1 VFLKLFSK
9 KNPSHRIPAL
19 DPLADREL
27 ARRSPKVALTMVPLV
42 GLVTLITDLRTTAP
56 LHAGLF
62 AGFLLVLGLYRLL
75 LVKQFPSLYARAPR
89 YWMRRFNLT
98 ILVSAAA
105 FGLALPAIYFTLGAG
120 WTLIICLLTVTGMGA
135 SATGSLSPRIALLR
149 GFVSM
154 TLLPLSLTLLVYG
167 NLREIGLGILILFFL
182 GQLLVL
188 GNYFHAEFW
197 RSLKNAHLLKERAV
211 SLQKAKDE
219 IEAANEAQGQFLA
232 NMSHE
237 IRTPLNGILG
247 VTDLVLETQ
256 LDPQQR
262 EYLQIARTSGQSLLR
277 VINEVLDFSRI
288 EEGNLELEAE
298 VFSLP
303 ELVHKVASA
312 GKQANRENGNQV
324 IVDLEPD
331 FPQDVVGDSHRIW
344 QILSHLVN
352 NAVKFTRNG
361 TVTILGTPN
370 HRQDG
375 LVAFTI
381 SVIDTGVGIP
391 PEAHERVFQAF
402 KQADGSTTRTH
413 GGTGLGLAICQQLA
427 ELIGAKITL
436 ESAPGQGSTFALH
449 LALPEA
455 QAPLPATVQPS
466 SRLVEISEDQRNDLD
481 GLRVLLVEDNT
492 VNAKLATRLVEKAGI
507 HVVWAQNGQDAVVEY
522 LRSPFDMVLMDIQM
536 PILDGF
542 GATQAIREAE
552 MQTGRRTPIIA
563 LTAHAMEGYR
573 EKCLGAD
580 MDDYLT
586 KPLQPKVL
594 RAALER
600 WSPTGINAPTP

>member
-9 KNPSHRIPAL
+9 KNPPHRIPAL

-27 ARRSPKVALTMVPLV
+27 AKRSPKVALTMVPLV

-62 AGFLLVLGLYRLL
+62 AGFLLVLGLYRLHL
-75 LVKQFPSLYARAPR
+75 AKRFPSLYARSPR
-89 YWMRRFNLT
+89 NWVRRFAFT
-98 ILVSAAA
+98 ILISAAA
-105 FGLALPAIYFTLGAG
+105 FGLALPTIYFALGAD
-120 WTLIICLLTVTGMGA
+120 WTLVISLLTVAGMGA
-135 SATGSLSPRIALLR
+135 SATGVLSPRIVLLR
-149 GFVSM
+149 SFV
-154 TLLPLSLTLLVYG
+154 TLALLPLGLTLLAFG
-167 NLREIGLGILILFFL
+167 NLREMGLGALILVFQ

-188 GNYFHAEFW
+188 GQYFHAEYW
-197 RSLKNAHLLKERAV
+197 RGLKNAHLLKERAF
-211 SLQKAKDE
+211 SLKKAKE
-219 IEAANEAQGQFLA
+219 EVEAANEAQSQFLA

-288 EEGNLELEAE
+288 EEGQLELEAE

-312 GKQANRENGNQV
+312 GKQADRENGNQV
-324 IVDLEPD
+324 QVELKPG

-352 NAVKFTRNG
+352 NAIKFTRNG

-391 PEAHERVFQAF
+391 PEAHERVFQPF

-436 ESAPGQGSTFALH
+436 ESIPSQGSTFALH

-455 QAPLPATVQPS
+455 KAPVPAPTLPPS
-466 SRLVEISEDQRNDLD
+466 RPVEISEDQRNDLD

-507 HVVWAQNGQDAVVEY
+507 QVVWAQNGQDAVVEY
-522 LRSPFDMVLMDIQM
+522 LRAPFDMVLMDIQM
-536 PILDGF
+536 PVLDGF
-542 GATQAIREAE
+542 GATRAIREAE
-552 MQTGRRTPIIA
+552 LQSGRRTPIIA
-563 LTAHAMEGYR
+563 LTAHAMDGYR
-573 EKCLGAD
+573 EKCLAAD

-600 WSPTGINAPTP
+600 WSPTGITAAAP

>member
-1 VFLKLFSK
+1 MKLFSK
-9 KNPSHRIPAL
+9 NKPYHRIPAL

-27 ARRSPKVALTMVPLV
+27 AKRSPKVALSMVPLV

-56 LHAGLF
+56 LYAGLF
-62 AGFLLVLGLYRLL
+62 AGLLLVLGLYRLL
-75 LVKQFPSLYARAPR
+75 LVKQFTSLYARSPR
-89 YWMRRFNLT
+89 HWMRRFTLT

-105 FGLALPAIYFTLGAG
+105 FGLALPAIYFTLGSD
-120 WTLIICLLTVTGMGA
+120 WTLIICLLTVAGMGA
-135 SATGSLSPRIALLR
+135 TSTATLSPRLTLFR
-149 GFVSM
+149 GFVSL
-154 TLLPLSLTLLVYG
+154 TLLPLSLVLLVDG
-167 NLREIGLGILILFFL
+167 NMREMGLGVLILAFL
-182 GQLLVL
+182 GQLFIL
-188 GNYFHAEFW
+188 GNYFHAGFW
-197 RSLKNAHLLKERAV
+197 RALKTAYLLKERAV
-211 SLQKAKDE
+211 SLEKAKDE
-219 IEAANEAQGQFLA
+219 VVAANEAQSQFLA
-232 NMSHE
+232 NISHE

-247 VTDLVLETQ
+247 VTDLVLETP

-303 ELVHKVASA
+303 ELVHKVAFA
-312 GKQANRENGNQV
+312 GKQADRENGNQV
-324 IVDLEPD
+324 IVNLEAG

-361 TVTILGTPN
+361 TVTIQGTPN

-391 PEAHERVFQAF
+391 SEAHERVFQAF

-413 GGTGLGLAICQQLA
+413 GGTGLGLAICQQLS

-436 ESAPGQGSTFALH
+436 ESTPDLGSTFALH

-455 QAPLPATVQPS
+455 KAPLPATPLPPS
-466 SRLVEISEDQRNDLD
+466 PQVEIPEDQRNDLD

-536 PILDGF
+536 PVLDGF
-542 GATQAIREAE
+542 GATRAIREAE
-552 MQTGRRTPIIA
+552 MQSGRRTPIIA

-573 EKCLGAD
+573 EKCLAAD

-586 KPLQPKVL
+586 KPLQPKFL

-600 WSPTGINAPTP
+600 WSPTGINAVAP

>member
-1 VFLKLFSK
+1 MKLFSK